1 MSTTIDEKV
10 VEMRFDNKQFESN
23 VATSMSTLEKL
34 KRSLNLTGAS
44 KGLEDVG
51 TATKR
56 VNMSELGRAVD
67 SVKAKFSALQV
78 VGVTALANIT
88 NSAINAGKSIVKS
101 LTIDPVKSGLN
112 EYETKM
118 GSIQTILANTEYQ
131 GTTLDDVTAALDR
144 LNLYA
149 DKTIYNFQEMT
160 RNIGTFTAA
169 GVDLETSVRSIQGI
183 ANLAAISGST
193 SQQASTA
200 MYQLSQALATGTVKL
215 QDWNSVVNAGMGGKV
230 FQNALIQTAAVL
242 DGAADNVA
250 AWQAK
255 NIDAFGSFRES
266 LSRGGWL
273 TSEVLTRTLEQFT
286 MAAEEGSKTWEE
298 YKKSLMNTGYTEAQA
313 ESILKMANTASDAA
327 TKVKTFTQLMDTLKE
342 SAQSGWA
349 QSWEIIIGDFE
360 EAKASLTELSDLL
373 GGAIGKSADRRN
385 NFLSEV
391 FTSNWD
397 KLISRIN
404 EAGVETEQFE
414 ESLRKVAGGDKLDG
428 LIEKY
433 GSLEDVFRSGALEAK
448 YLQEALEELGAE
460 GKEAGEEIS
469 KGLGEEIT
477 KGLSVDLEN
486 FFQSSTYYKEGKP
499 ITLSFDSPDKE
510 QVEKIQTALNELGF
524 EIPISGEFKSET
536 RQAVIDFQ
544 KSVGLAATGVVDQK
558 TIDALIKAGNELE
571 RVATTTKEVSSATGE
586 AIELSA
592 DAREEIDGL
601 IDGIGKMSGRELVFG
616 TISNILQSIVDF
628 LGVFREA
635 WDEAF
640 SVDRQVNGLYNI
652 LSALYKFS
660 ESLIMSEN
668 TANKLK
674 STFKGVIAVFDI
686 LTSIVGGALKA
697 AFDII
702 REVFGAFSFDALN
715 ITRNIGDVI
724 VAFRDWLKENDI
736 IAKMFEKIIS
746 IAKEG
751 INIVKGLL
759 NSFAKLPIVSDIISK
774 IRLAFIRFSLS
785 AKDMDHAMGKVI
797 QWFKNFKN
805 LSFVQAILKKIK
817 SLFESLNASI
827 PKVVD
832 SINKWF
838 DAFKKT
844 EGVQKLIDAVKGLID
859 AFKKL
864 FAGEIDSSEFATL
877 LGENLGKA
885 LASLPEIAMQIAK
898 DFIAG
903 FQNGISESASNV
915 ISKIIEFC
923 ANFITAFA
931 SALGIHS
938 PSVIAEGDGVNFMQ
952 GFINGIKA
960 MLSSVV
966 GIFKKVGEVV
976 VKVFKGLW
984 DSITD
989 ENGNVDWD
997 KIFVAGILVS
1007 SVWFLKKLVD
1017 IVGGIASVFDGV
1029 GDVLKSV
1036 SNAVDSFSKVLNSVA
1051 WDIKAQAIQKMAIAI
1066 AILVASIWVLT
1077 QIDDVEKIWNA
1088 VGVIFAL
1095 AVILGILAAAMNKLS
1110 SASLSFDGANKKL
1123 NLDGIKSGLLQ
1134 IGLAILLVAASVKLL
1149 GGIDDTAAS
1158 KGFERLAAIVVGMIG
1173 FVAVLGAI
1181 SRYSKDVGS
1190 IGKMMIKLSV
1200 AMILMIAV
1208 CKLASKLSIGEMWK
1222 GAVFA
1227 SAFAIFVAFL
1237 VNTLTIG
1244 NDKKIAKV
1252 GKLLLSVSFSLIL
1265 MIAVCKLASKLS
1277 IGEMWKGAVFASA
1290 FAIFVAFLVNILKIG
1305 NKEQIANVASTILAI
1320 SAAIAILAAV
1330 CALLGFIDTTSL
1342 IKGIVA
1348 VGLLSAM
1355 MTLMIKSLKG
1365 AQNAKGAIMM
1375 MAIAIGVMTASIV
1388 ALSFI
1393 DIASVLSSAAALS
1406 AMMVAFSFM
1415 IKTLKGLKVGD
1426 SLKGA
1431 LSLLALMVPLVAFV
1445 GILYLLDGVDG
1456 STEKIIA
1463 LTGAMAAFV
1472 IMLAALTLIGK
1483 LGAKAIIGVGSLLA
1497 LMVSLGAFVYI
1508 LKALDGI
1515 DGVKEKILSL
1525 VTAMAAMTL
1534 LLGVLTIIGFG
1545 GPAAII
1551 GVGSLLGLFAA
1562 IGLLA
1567 VGIGALMTSFP
1578 EIEKFLD
1585 TGLPILER
1593 LAGSIGTMIGNFVT
1607 GIGVAVTDGFATMA
1621 DNLSVCMDK
1630 LKEACDKASGIN
1642 GDAFNGVGTLL
1653 GVIGDIAL
1661 LSVGTTLSDIFN
1673 VFLGSGT
1680 SMDKFRQDGVAFF
1693 GAMKAIGE
1701 ASSGVTIDEASMES
1715 IIGIATKLTELQS
1728 SVDNIGGVITFF
1740 TGRDDLGTF
1749 GINAAAFILSM
1760 KTAMEALPEGNF
1772 NTEAMGY
1779 IIEASTKLTEL
1790 QSSVDNIGGV
1800 ITFFTGRDDLGRFG
1814 INAAAFIFSMK
1825 TAMDAL
1831 PEGNFNTEAMGS
1843 IIDAATKLTELQS
1856 SVDNI
1861 GGVIT
1866 FFTGR
1871 DDLGAFGVNAAA
1883 FIFSMKTAMKDLGNS
1898 TFNADALGSVVSAG
1912 VKLAELQGSLKSMG
1926 GVITWFTGKSDLGTF
1941 GTKIGEFA
1949 GAMATLKTSMGENGI
1964 PESVTTSLTNAG
1976 NAIVELQKALPT
1988 TSWFDGKMDLTTFSG
2003 YVTNFGNAMSGFG
2016 TAAASI
2022 DSSAIRSTISSAY
2035 SIKDFINSISD
2046 LNTSNLGS
2054 IIGAGFSDGAIV
2066 DIGQTMSKFSKE
2078 VSNADTKAMTT
2089 SVDSAI
2095 KLKDLINSL
2104 SEIDASGIDS
2114 FKPSSI
2120 GESIKN
2126 YSDKVAGIDSSAVTN
2141 SITAAYKIKSFISS
2155 LSGMKSDGVSAF
2167 ASAVNNLSAVNFNGV
2182 VDMVNG
2188 YSTTMQSSGLSLA
2201 SGLNAG
2207 LEEGLG
2213 SVSGTI
2219 NSTIRKTISLMMS
2232 KASRFASTGRS
2243 LTSNLANGIR
2253 SGSGS
2258 VSSSMSYI
2266 ASTANSR
2273 IRNYYYSFYDAGEYL
2288 VMGLAQGITD
2298 NEWRAIN
2305 AAIEL
2310 AKSAIDAAEEE
2321 AGVESPSKVFKQI
2334 GAYCVD
2340 GFVIGLEDIGN
2351 RVSNASAKMAD
2362 SAIHS
2367 TREAMATV
2375 LSNLNNDIDSQ
2386 PTIRPIIDLSDVKTG
2401 AAAIE
2406 DMFNETQMIGIRSN
2420 LNSISSSINSKL
2432 QNSSNDDIISAI
2444 NRLSDSLN
2452 NARGDTYTIEGV
2464 TYDDSSNISDTIK
2477 TLVRYSRIGGRV

>member
-1800 ITFFTGRDDLGRFG
+1800 ITFFTGRDDLG
-1814 INAAAFIFSMK
+1814 
-1825 TAMDAL
+1825 
-1831 PEGNFNTEAMGS
+1831 
-1843 IIDAATKLTELQS
+1843 
-1856 SVDNI
+1856 
-1861 GGVIT
+1861 
-1866 FFTGR
+1866 
-1871 DDLGAFGVNAAA
+1871 AFGVNAAA